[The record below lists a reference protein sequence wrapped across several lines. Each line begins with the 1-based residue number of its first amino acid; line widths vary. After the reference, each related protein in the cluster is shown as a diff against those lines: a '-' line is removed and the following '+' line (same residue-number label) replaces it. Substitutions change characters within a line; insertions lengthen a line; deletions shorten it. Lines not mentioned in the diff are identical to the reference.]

1 MIMES
6 HSPKETME
14 LGERLGREACCG
26 DIFLLSGDLGCGKT
40 VFAKGF
46 AKGLGIEDDITSPTF
61 TIIHQYEGG
70 RLPLAHF
77 DVYRIADPDEMYAI
91 GYEEYFFGDW
101 VCLVEWPEMIEE
113 LIPEGAVHIHILR
126 DDESDMDHR
135 RLVVERR

>member
-14 LGERLGREACCG
+14 LGERLGREARCG